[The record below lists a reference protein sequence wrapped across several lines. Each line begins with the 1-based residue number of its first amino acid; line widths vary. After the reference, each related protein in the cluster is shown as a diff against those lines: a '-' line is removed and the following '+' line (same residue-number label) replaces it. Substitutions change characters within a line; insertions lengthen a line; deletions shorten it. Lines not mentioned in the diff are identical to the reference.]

1 MRISTHLFY
10 KNLLSSI
17 HREHLGAARVQEQIA
32 SGRRIN
38 RLSEDPAALSQMLTL
53 RTATSEIRDYVLGI
67 DLQRSRLNRAEEAL
81 AQATQVMQDA
91 RVMAVQGATGTYSPS
106 DLKNLA
112 FEVDRMITALVG
124 FANAS
129 RGGVKPEGLFERT
142 VVDGQEMVVY
152 TPPDVWLEQVPGD
165 GWSRVLT
172 LNMLVETIDPGQ
184 VFGVEEYVDGENN
197 IVLRAT
203 MFDALFD
210 LRDRLMAGDQ
220 SGVAGL
226 IGVLEGHIDTLLQG
240 RGDLGSRGYQLE
252 KLQAQIQIQNEQL
265 TEVLS
270 KIGDTD
276 VAEAV
281 IRINRHELVLQATL
295 STAARLMHVSLL
307 NYLR

>member
-10 KNLLSSI
+10 KNILSNI

-32 SGRRIN
+32 DGQRIN
-38 RLSEDPAALSQMLTL
+38 RLSEDPAALSQVLSL

-67 DLQRSRLNRAEEAL
+67 DLQKSRLNRAEEAL

-91 RVMAVQGATGTYSPS
+91 RALAVQGATGTYSAA
-106 DLKNLA
+106 DMQNLA
-112 FEVDRMITALVG
+112 FQVDQMITALVG

-129 RGGVKPEGLFERT
+129 RGGVKPEGLFSRA

-152 TPPDVWLEQVPGD
+152 TPPGLSTPPVGGE
-165 GWSRVLT
+165 GWGRVLT

-184 VFGVEEYVDGENN
+184 VFKVESQ
-197 IVLRAT
+197 VLGGTPVERAT

-210 LRDRLMAGDQ
+210 LRDRLRAGDRI
-220 SGVAGL
+220 GVAGL
-226 IGVLEGHIDTLLQG
+226 IGTLEGHIDTLVQG
-240 RGDLGSRGYQLE
+240 RGNLGGRGYQLD
-252 KLQAQIQIQNEQL
+252 KIQGQIQIQNEQL

-276 VAEAV
+276 VAEAA